1 MLPTTS
7 LAVPPDQCSG
17 DLGLASADGFFQGE
31 SAMTMQRRV
40 FMMNVA
46 ATGCAL
52 GLASMAR
59 AAGMPMV
66 AETDAMAVNLNYK
79 ADAGQVKH
87 AKYKAGQQCSN
98 CVLYQGKATDAAA
111 ACGIF
116 PGKQVAA
123 KGWCTAYAKKA

>member
-1 MLPTTS
+1 
-7 LAVPPDQCSG
+7 
-17 DLGLASADGFFQGE
+17 
-31 SAMTMQRRV
+31 MTMQRRV

-46 ATGCAL
+46 ATSCAMA
-52 GLASMAR
+52 LASVAK

-66 AETDAMAVNLNYK
+66 AETDPMAVNLNYK
-79 ADAGQVKH
+79 ADATQVKH
-87 AKYKAGQQCSN
+87 AKYKEGQQCSN

-116 PGKQVAA
+116 PGKQVAG